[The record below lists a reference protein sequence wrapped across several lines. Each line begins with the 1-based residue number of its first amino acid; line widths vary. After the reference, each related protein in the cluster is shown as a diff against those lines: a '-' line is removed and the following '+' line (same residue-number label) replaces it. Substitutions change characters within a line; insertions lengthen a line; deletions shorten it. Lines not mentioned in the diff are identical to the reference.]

1 MKRVVY
7 VSATNELGG
16 SDASLFELV
25 RNLDRA
31 RFLPTVVLPQDGPWS
46 ERYASIGVP
55 VEYVPLK
62 KLRNTLDPR
71 WHLAWLLRA
80 ATRVRGITRVLD
92 ACSPAIVHLNTSVEV
107 LAAFAIHR
115 WCRRHG
121 GRFVWHVRELELRP
135 RWVERAIFGLV
146 RSWADA
152 VVAISTPIGVR
163 FAGRE
168 RVFVIPNGI
177 DLQRFRARALPTV
190 VQSAAAPVVGWLGRV
205 APRKGLENAIEVFER
220 VADTCAAARLLIV
233 GSEFAEHATFVARL
247 REQVRNSRHAARID
261 WRGATDSPERAL
273 GEMDLLLH
281 LPDLDE
287 GLGRVVLEAQA
298 CAVPVV
304 TWPRGGLVDATLD
317 GVTGTFVPVGDLAAA
332 ARAVTALLDDETRRR
347 RMGAAATAFASE
359 RFGSPACARR
369 VESAYASLA
378 GASA

>member
-1 MKRVVY
+1 MKRIVY

-25 RNLDRA
+25 RNLDRT
-31 RFLPTVVLPQDGPWS
+31 RFLPTVVLPHEGPWS
-46 ERYASIGVP
+46 ERYASIGVS
-55 VEYVPLK
+55 VAYVPLK

-71 WHLAWLLRA
+71 WHLVWLLRA
-80 ATRVRGITRVLD
+80 AARVRGVTRVLD
-92 ACSPAIVHLNTSVEV
+92 AHAPAIVHLNTSVEV
-107 LAAFAIHR
+107 LAALAIHR

-135 RWVERAIFGLV
+135 RWVERAIFGIV
-146 RSWADA
+146 RRWADG
-152 VVAISTPIGVR
+152 VVAISTPIGLR

-177 DLQRFRARALPTV
+177 DLQRFRAGAMPSPAQHR
-190 VQSAAAPVVGWLGRV
+190 AAPVVGWLGRI

-220 VADTCAAARLLIV
+220 VADACAAARLVIV
-233 GSEFAEHATFVARL
+233 GSQFAEHAGFAARL
-247 REQVRNSRHAARID
+247 REQVRSSRHAARIE
-261 WRGATDSPERAL
+261 WRGATGSPELAL
-273 GEMDLLLH
+273 GEMDILLH

-332 ARAVTALLDDETRRR
+332 ASAVTALLGDETRRR
-347 RMGAAATAFASE
+347 RMGAAAMAFASE

-369 VESAYASLA
+369 VESAYESLE